1 MQNNEVNQE
10 NEESKFFI
18 RRFMDWIMGWID
30 EREQKVGRPPI
41 SFMLYLLILEFAG
54 FGLYIMLLTCS
65 WQTIL
70 IVSVSIVVGLIV
82 LWGLEKLV
90 RKICSRKKNV
100 IELNLSNSPNFNE
113 SLIGQP
119 NQQKNLDGQIIESE
133 KVGNIN
139 IIENRQD

>member
-18 RRFMDWIMGWID
+18 RRFMDWID
-30 EREQKVGRPPI
+30 DREQEAGRPPI
-41 SFMLYLLILEFAG
+41 SFMLYLVLVELIG

-70 IVSVSIVVGLIV
+70 IVSVSAVIGLIV

>member
-18 RRFMDWIMGWID
+18 RRFMDWID
-30 EREQKVGRPPI
+30 DREQEAGRPPI
-41 SFMLYLLILEFAG
+41 SFMLYLVLVELIG

-65 WQTIL
+65 WQTML
-70 IVSVSIVVGLIV
+70 IVSVSAVIGLIV

>member
-18 RRFMDWIMGWID
+18 RRFMDWID
-30 EREQKVGRPPI
+30 DREQEAGRPPI
-41 SFMLYLLILEFAG
+41 SFMLYLLLVELIG
-54 FGLYIMLLTCS
+54 FGLYMMLLTCS
-65 WQTIL
+65 WQTML

>member
-1 MQNNEVNQE
+1 
-10 NEESKFFI
+10 
-18 RRFMDWIMGWID
+18 
-30 EREQKVGRPPI
+30 
-41 SFMLYLLILEFAG
+41 
-54 FGLYIMLLTCS
+54 MLLTCS
-65 WQTIL
+65 WQTML
-70 IVSVSIVVGLIV
+70 IVSVSAVIGLIV